1 MKKIAILGSTG
12 SIGTQTVDIL
22 PSIEAEVVALTTNRR
37 IGLLEE
43 QARALH
49 PKMVCAF
56 DENAAKEL
64 RVKLADTDIE
74 VLTGMDGLIAC
85 ASESGADIVV
95 TAVVGMVGLLPT
107 LAAIN
112 AGKDIA
118 LANKETLVCAGGI
131 VMEAAR
137 KKGVRILPV
146 DSEHSAI
153 FQCVQAANGNP
164 VSKIL
169 LTASGG
175 PFFGKKFEEMR
186 GMTRE
191 QALAHP
197 NWSMGAKITIDSA
210 TMMNKG
216 LELIEAMW
224 LYDLPPEDIEIV
236 VHRESIVH
244 SAVEFADGAVIAQL
258 GLPDMRLPIQLAL
271 TWPERVPC
279 KVPRMS
285 LAEVAKLTFFAVCSS
300 TEGSALPRS
309 RSAFRTHWTASR
321 TGRTSHSTTCS
332 PPTEPHASSF
342 WAETADPERRQ
353 LCRYFQSFWPFWP
366 SACWSSCMNS
376 AILSP
381 PSAAA
386 CRSMNSGSAWVRPFS
401 STNITAR
408 CTA

>member
-22 PSIEAEVVALTTNRR
+22 PSIDAEVVALTTNRR
-37 IGLLEE
+37 INLLEE

-49 PKMVCAF
+49 PKMVCAM
-56 DENAAKEL
+56 DEDAAKAL
-64 RVKLADTDIE
+64 KIKLADTNIE

-85 ASESGADIVV
+85 AAESGADIVV

-107 LAAIN
+107 MAAIK

-118 LANKETLVCAGGI
+118 LANKETLVCAGGL
-131 VMEAAR
+131 VMSAA
-137 KKGVRILPV
+137 KQYGVRILPV

-164 VSKIL
+164 IDKIL

-175 PFFGKKFEEMR
+175 PFFGKRFEEMR

-271 TWPERVPC
+271 TWPQRVPC

-285 LAEVAKLTFFAVCSS
+285 LAEVAKLTFYAPDYEAFPALNLAKHAASLKGDRGAVLNGANEAAVGLFLNDKIGF
-300 TEGSALPRS
+300 TDIAERVAYALDTIPYKKDITLDDVL
-309 RSAFRTHWTASR
+309 A
-321 TGRTSHSTTCS
+321 
-332 PPTEPHASSF
+332 
-342 WAETADPERRQ
+342 ADK
-353 LCRYFQSFWPFWP
+353 
-366 SACWSSCMNS
+366 
-376 AILSP
+376 
-381 PSAAA
+381 AA
-386 CRSMNSGSAWVRPFS
+386 REIVLG
-401 STNITAR
+401 
-408 CTA
+408 

>member
-22 PSIEAEVVALTTNRR
+22 PSIDAEVVALTTNRR
-37 IGLLEE
+37 INLLEE

-49 PKMVCAF
+49 PKMVCAM
-56 DENAAKEL
+56 DESAAKEL
-64 RVKLADTDIE
+64 KIKLADTNIE

-85 ASESGADIVV
+85 AAESGADIVV

-107 LAAIN
+107 MAAIK

-118 LANKETLVCAGGI
+118 LANKETLVCAGGL
-131 VMEAAR
+131 VMSAA
-137 KKGVRILPV
+137 KQYGVRILPV

-164 VSKIL
+164 IDKIL

-175 PFFGKKFEEMR
+175 PFFGKKIEEMR

-224 LYDLPPEDIEIV
+224 LYNLPPEDIEIV

-271 TWPERVPC
+271 TWPQRVPC

-285 LAEVAKLTFFAVCSS
+285 LAEVAKLTFYAPDYEAFPALNLAKHAASLKGDRGAVLNGANEAAVGLFLNDKIGF
-300 TEGSALPRS
+300 TDIAERVAYALDTIPYKKDITLDDVL
-309 RSAFRTHWTASR
+309 A
-321 TGRTSHSTTCS
+321 
-332 PPTEPHASSF
+332 
-342 WAETADPERRQ
+342 ADK
-353 LCRYFQSFWPFWP
+353 
-366 SACWSSCMNS
+366 
-376 AILSP
+376 
-381 PSAAA
+381 AA
-386 CRSMNSGSAWVRPFS
+386 REIVLG
-401 STNITAR
+401 
-408 CTA
+408 

>member
-22 PSIEAEVVALTTNRR
+22 PSIDAEVVALTTNRR
-37 IGLLEE
+37 INLLEE

-49 PKMVCAF
+49 PKMVCAM
-56 DENAAKEL
+56 DENAAKAL
-64 RVKLADTDIE
+64 KIKLADTDIT

-85 ASESGADIVV
+85 AAESGADIVV

-107 LAAIN
+107 MAAN
-112 AGKDIA
+112 KAGKDIA
-118 LANKETLVCAGGI
+118 MANKETLVCAGGL
-131 VMEAAR
+131 VMSAA
-137 KKGVRILPV
+137 KQYGVRILPV

-164 VSKIL
+164 SDKIL

-175 PFFGKKFEEMR
+175 PFFGKKIEEMR

-271 TWPERVPC
+271 TWPQRVPC

-285 LAEVAKLTFFAVCSS
+285 LAEVAKLTFYAPDYEAFPALNLAKHAASLKGDRGAVLNGANEAAVGLFLNDKIGF
-300 TEGSALPRS
+300 TDIAERVAYALDTIPYKKDITLDDVL
-309 RSAFRTHWTASR
+309 A
-321 TGRTSHSTTCS
+321 
-332 PPTEPHASSF
+332 
-342 WAETADPERRQ
+342 ADK
-353 LCRYFQSFWPFWP
+353 
-366 SACWSSCMNS
+366 
-376 AILSP
+376 
-381 PSAAA
+381 AA
-386 CRSMNSGSAWVRPFS
+386 REIVLG
-401 STNITAR
+401 
-408 CTA
+408 

>member
-107 LAAIN
+107 MAAIK

-118 LANKETLVCAGGI
+118 LANKETLVCAGGL
-131 VMEAAR
+131 VMSAA
-137 KKGVRILPV
+137 KQYGVRILPV

-164 VSKIL
+164 CHCN
-169 LTASGG
+169 ASW
-175 PFFGKKFEEMR
+175 
-186 GMTRE
+186 
-191 QALAHP
+191 
-197 NWSMGAKITIDSA
+197 N
-210 TMMNKG
+210 
-216 LELIEAMW
+216 
-224 LYDLPPEDIEIV
+224 
-236 VHRESIVH
+236 
-244 SAVEFADGAVIAQL
+244 
-258 GLPDMRLPIQLAL
+258 
-271 TWPERVPC
+271 
-279 KVPRMS
+279 
-285 LAEVAKLTFFAVCSS
+285 
-300 TEGSALPRS
+300 
-309 RSAFRTHWTASR
+309 
-321 TGRTSHSTTCS
+321 
-332 PPTEPHASSF
+332 
-342 WAETADPERRQ
+342 
-353 LCRYFQSFWPFWP
+353 
-366 SACWSSCMNS
+366 
-376 AILSP
+376 
-381 PSAAA
+381 
-386 CRSMNSGSAWVRPFS
+386 
-401 STNITAR
+401 
-408 CTA
+408 

>member
-22 PSIEAEVVALTTNRR
+22 PSIDAEVVALTTNRR
-37 IGLLEE
+37 INLLEE

-49 PKMVCAF
+49 PKMVCAM

-64 RVKLADTDIE
+64 KIKLADTDIE

-85 ASESGADIVV
+85 AAESGADIVV

-107 LAAIN
+107 MAAIK

-118 LANKETLVCAGGI
+118 LANKETLVCAGGL
-131 VMEAAR
+131 VMSAA
-137 KKGVRILPV
+137 KQYGVRILPV

-164 VSKIL
+164 IDKIL

-175 PFFGKKFEEMR
+175 PFFGKKIEEMR

-271 TWPERVPC
+271 TWPQRVPC

-285 LAEVAKLTFFAVCSS
+285 LAEVAKLTFYAPDYEAFPALNLAKHAASLKGDRGAVLNGANEAVVGLFLNGKIGFADIAERVAY
-300 TEGSALPRS
+300 ALDTIPYKKDITLDDVL
-309 RSAFRTHWTASR
+309 A
-321 TGRTSHSTTCS
+321 
-332 PPTEPHASSF
+332 
-342 WAETADPERRQ
+342 ADK
-353 LCRYFQSFWPFWP
+353 
-366 SACWSSCMNS
+366 
-376 AILSP
+376 
-381 PSAAA
+381 AA
-386 CRSMNSGSAWVRPFS
+386 REIVLG
-401 STNITAR
+401 
-408 CTA
+408 

>member
-22 PSIEAEVVALTTNRR
+22 PSIDAEVVALTTNRR
-37 IGLLEE
+37 INLLEE

-49 PKMVCAF
+49 PKMVCAM
-56 DENAAKEL
+56 DENAAREL
-64 RVKLADTDIE
+64 KIKLADTDIE

-85 ASESGADIVV
+85 AAESGADIVV

-107 LAAIN
+107 MAAIR

-118 LANKETLVCAGGI
+118 LANKETLVCAGGL
-131 VMEAAR
+131 VMSAA
-137 KKGVRILPV
+137 KQYGVRILPV

-164 VSKIL
+164 IDKIL

-175 PFFGKKFEEMR
+175 PFFGKKIEEMR

-271 TWPERVPC
+271 TWPQRVPC

-285 LAEVAKLTFFAVCSS
+285 LAEVAKLTFYAPDYEAFPALNLAKHAASLKGDRGAVLNGANEAAVGLFLNDKIGF
-300 TEGSALPRS
+300 TDIAERVAYALDTIPYKKDITLDDVL
-309 RSAFRTHWTASR
+309 A
-321 TGRTSHSTTCS
+321 
-332 PPTEPHASSF
+332 
-342 WAETADPERRQ
+342 ADK
-353 LCRYFQSFWPFWP
+353 
-366 SACWSSCMNS
+366 
-376 AILSP
+376 
-381 PSAAA
+381 AA
-386 CRSMNSGSAWVRPFS
+386 REIVLG
-401 STNITAR
+401 
-408 CTA
+408 

>member
-22 PSIEAEVVALTTNRR
+22 PSIDAEVVALTTNRR
-37 IGLLEE
+37 INLLEE

-49 PKMVCAF
+49 PKMVCAM

-64 RVKLADTDIE
+64 KIKLADTDIE

-85 ASESGADIVV
+85 AAESGADIVV

-107 LAAIN
+107 MAAIK

-118 LANKETLVCAGGI
+118 LANKETLVCAGGL
-131 VMEAAR
+131 VMSAA
-137 KKGVRILPV
+137 KQYGVRILPV

-164 VSKIL
+164 IDKIL

-175 PFFGKKFEEMR
+175 PFFGKKIEEMR

-191 QALAHP
+191 QALSHP

-271 TWPERVPC
+271 TWPQRVPC

-285 LAEVAKLTFFAVCSS
+285 LAEVAKLTFYAPDYEAFPALNLAKHAASLKGDRGAVLNGANEAAVGLFLNGKIGF
-300 TEGSALPRS
+300 TDIAERVAYALDTIPYKKDITLDDVL
-309 RSAFRTHWTASR
+309 A
-321 TGRTSHSTTCS
+321 
-332 PPTEPHASSF
+332 
-342 WAETADPERRQ
+342 ADK
-353 LCRYFQSFWPFWP
+353 
-366 SACWSSCMNS
+366 
-376 AILSP
+376 
-381 PSAAA
+381 AA
-386 CRSMNSGSAWVRPFS
+386 REIVLG
-401 STNITAR
+401 
-408 CTA
+408 

>member
-22 PSIEAEVVALTTNRR
+22 PSIDAEVVALTTNRR
-37 IGLLEE
+37 INLLEE

-49 PKMVCAF
+49 PKMVCAM

-64 RVKLADTDIE
+64 KIKLADTDIE

-85 ASESGADIVV
+85 AAESGADIVV

-107 LAAIN
+107 MAAIK

-118 LANKETLVCAGGI
+118 LANKETLVCAGGL
-131 VMEAAR
+131 VMSAA
-137 KKGVRILPV
+137 KQYGVRILPV

-164 VSKIL
+164 IDKIL

-271 TWPERVPC
+271 TWPQRVPC

-285 LAEVAKLTFFAVCSS
+285 LAEVAKLTFYAPDYEAFPALNLAKHAASLKGDRGAVLNGANEAAVGLFLNGKIGF
-300 TEGSALPRS
+300 TDIAERVAYALDTIPYKKGITLDDVL
-309 RSAFRTHWTASR
+309 A
-321 TGRTSHSTTCS
+321 
-332 PPTEPHASSF
+332 
-342 WAETADPERRQ
+342 ADK
-353 LCRYFQSFWPFWP
+353 
-366 SACWSSCMNS
+366 
-376 AILSP
+376 
-381 PSAAA
+381 AA
-386 CRSMNSGSAWVRPFS
+386 REIVLG
-401 STNITAR
+401 
-408 CTA
+408 

>member
-22 PSIEAEVVALTTNRR
+22 PSIDAEVVALTTNRR
-37 IGLLEE
+37 INLLEE

-49 PKMVCAF
+49 PKMVCAM
-56 DENAAKEL
+56 DENAAKTL
-64 RVKLADTDIE
+64 KIKLADTNIE

-85 ASESGADIVV
+85 AAESGADIVV

-107 LAAIN
+107 MAAIK

-118 LANKETLVCAGGI
+118 LANKETLVCAGGL
-131 VMEAAR
+131 VMSAA
-137 KKGVRILPV
+137 KQYGVRILPV

-164 VSKIL
+164 IDKIL

-175 PFFGKKFEEMR
+175 PFFGKKIEEMR

-271 TWPERVPC
+271 TWPQRVSC

-285 LAEVAKLTFFAVCSS
+285 LAEVAKLTFYAPDYEAFPALNLAKHAASLKGDRGAVLNGANEAAVGLFLNGKIGF
-300 TEGSALPRS
+300 TDIAERVAYALDTIS
-309 RSAFRTHWTASR
+309 YKKDITLDDVLA
-321 TGRTSHSTTCS
+321 
-332 PPTEPHASSF
+332 
-342 WAETADPERRQ
+342 ADK
-353 LCRYFQSFWPFWP
+353 
-366 SACWSSCMNS
+366 
-376 AILSP
+376 
-381 PSAAA
+381 AA
-386 CRSMNSGSAWVRPFS
+386 REIVLG
-401 STNITAR
+401 
-408 CTA
+408 

>member
-22 PSIEAEVVALTTNRR
+22 PSIDAEVVALTTNRR
-37 IGLLEE
+37 INLLEE

-49 PKMVCAF
+49 PKMVCAM
-56 DENAAKEL
+56 DENAAREL
-64 RVKLADTDIE
+64 KIKLADTDIE

-85 ASESGADIVV
+85 AAESGADIVV

-107 LAAIN
+107 MAAIK

-118 LANKETLVCAGGI
+118 LANKETLVCAGGL
-131 VMEAAR
+131 VMSAA
-137 KKGVRILPV
+137 KQYGVRILPV

-164 VSKIL
+164 IDKIL

-186 GMTRE
+186 GMTRG

-271 TWPERVPC
+271 TWPQRVPC

-285 LAEVAKLTFFAVCSS
+285 LAEIAKLTFYAPDYEAFPALNLAKHAASLKGDRGAVLNGANEAAVGLFLNDKIGF
-300 TEGSALPRS
+300 TDIAERVAYALDTIPYKKDITLDDVL
-309 RSAFRTHWTASR
+309 A
-321 TGRTSHSTTCS
+321 
-332 PPTEPHASSF
+332 
-342 WAETADPERRQ
+342 ADK
-353 LCRYFQSFWPFWP
+353 
-366 SACWSSCMNS
+366 
-376 AILSP
+376 
-381 PSAAA
+381 AA
-386 CRSMNSGSAWVRPFS
+386 REIVLG
-401 STNITAR
+401 
-408 CTA
+408 

>member
-22 PSIEAEVVALTTNRR
+22 PSIDAEVVALTTNRR
-37 IGLLEE
+37 INLLEE

-49 PKMVCAF
+49 PKMVCAM
-56 DENAAKEL
+56 DENAAKAL
-64 RVKLADTDIE
+64 KIKLADTDIT

-85 ASESGADIVV
+85 AAESGADIVV

-107 LAAIN
+107 MAAIK

-118 LANKETLVCAGGI
+118 LANKETLVCAGGL
-131 VMEAAR
+131 VMSAA
-137 KKGVRILPV
+137 KQYGVRILPV
-146 DSEHSAI
+146 DCEHSAI
-153 FQCVQAANGNP
+153 FQCVRAANGNP
-164 VSKIL
+164 IDKIL

-175 PFFGKKFEEMR
+175 PFFGKKIEEMR

-224 LYDLPPEDIEIV
+224 LYDMPPEDLEIV

-271 TWPERVPC
+271 TWPQRVPC

-285 LAEVAKLTFFAVCSS
+285 LAEVAKLTFYAPDYEAFPALNLAKHAASLKGDRGAVLNGANEEAVGLFLNDKIGF
-300 TEGSALPRS
+300 TDIAERVAYALDTIPYKKDIMLDDVL
-309 RSAFRTHWTASR
+309 A
-321 TGRTSHSTTCS
+321 
-332 PPTEPHASSF
+332 
-342 WAETADPERRQ
+342 ADK
-353 LCRYFQSFWPFWP
+353 
-366 SACWSSCMNS
+366 
-376 AILSP
+376 
-381 PSAAA
+381 AA
-386 CRSMNSGSAWVRPFS
+386 REIVLG
-401 STNITAR
+401 
-408 CTA
+408 